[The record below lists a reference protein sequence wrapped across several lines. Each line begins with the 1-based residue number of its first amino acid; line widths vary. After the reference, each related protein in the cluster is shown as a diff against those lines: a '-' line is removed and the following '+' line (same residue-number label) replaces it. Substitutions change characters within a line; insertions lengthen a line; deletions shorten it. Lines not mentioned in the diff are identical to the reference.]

1 MITARL
7 SFLQAVVRE
16 ESVAVDQFANH
27 LLPSLLSLVYNPV
40 ANVKVLQA
48 KALWQTVLEKGV
60 WALLAS
66 LLTLAV
72 AGGS

>member
-1 MITARL
+1 M
-7 SFLQAVVRE
+7 VRE
-16 ESVAVDQFANH
+16 ESVAVDQFADH
-27 LLPSLLSLVYNPV
+27 LLPSLLSLVYDPV
-40 ANVKVLQA
+40 PNVKVLQA